1 MKDDHLLYMCILAL
15 ALLPF
20 YPLLTITI
28 LVIMTIM
35 GTVIK

>member
-1 MKDDHLLYMCILAL
+1 MNEDHLLYMCILAL

-28 LVIMTIM
+28 LVIIAIM

>member
-1 MKDDHLLYMCILAL
+1 MNENQLLYLCIVAL
-15 ALLPF
+15 TLLPF

-28 LVIMTIM
+28 LVIMAFM

>member
-1 MKDDHLLYMCILAL
+1 MKNDQLLYMCILAL

-28 LVIMTIM
+28 LVIMAFM

>member
-1 MKDDHLLYMCILAL
+1 MNEDKLLYLCILAL

-28 LVIMTIM
+28 LVIMAFM